1 MKWRLWI
8 FYFTCIF
15 LFSTNWPCTV
25 IFDNLTLCWAIKQL
39 KMQPIR
45 KFILVL
51 ATFQITFIYGFK
63 TEESFVVRWLLVH
76 CFSTNCDTK
85 KGNAT
90 LCISFYSFH
99 SNWLQFIRSHV
110 LFRVTEFL
118 LIESRFGALKCIW
131 FCFIAHFT
139 NSGRHYVVMMSV
151 ANAQLT
157 SGICKMSTIE
167 IGWAHINF

>member
-1 MKWRLWI
+1 M

-15 LFSTNWPCTV
+15 LFSTNRPSTV
-25 IFDNLTLCWAIKQL
+25 VFDDLTLCWAIKQL
-39 KMQPIR
+39 KMQPIWN
-45 KFILVL
+45 FILVL
-51 ATFQITFIYGFK
+51 GTFQITFIYSFE

-76 CFSTNCDTK
+76 CYSINCDTK

-90 LCISFYSFH
+90 LCISFYSFY
-99 SNWLQFIRSHV
+99 SNWLQFIRSRSHV

-157 SGICKMSTIE
+157 TMTSGICKMSTIE